1 MLHWI
6 GLRICRG
13 AKFENTMNSGWNIAQ
28 LQAVP
33 FYSALASTLEQ
44 WIWPQTW
51 PTLADYQSLLDRL
64 PRPVLTASGMPLRVI
79 EQSQE
84 KPQDWRQGY
93 EPRIYLQGALQTRLE
108 NWHDCFN
115 LLTWATFPRA
125 KAALNA
131 RQYALLKARADAPT
145 GASMAPRQPNQ
156 DALTQFDESGVIVIS
171 ADPRLSKLLLDFQ
184 WKPLFWEQRSAVQA
198 HMRCWLFGHGLMER
212 ALQPYRGLTGK
223 GVILPVPEELFEQP
237 LVAQVAQVDQ
247 LLAQCLS
254 DTQRFLRPDA
264 WAPVPLLGFPG
275 FTSDNACAEYYG
287 DQHTF
292 RSGRKL
298 KP

>member
-1 MLHWI
+1 MSS
-6 GLRICRG
+6 
-13 AKFENTMNSGWNIAQ
+13 EWNIAQ
-28 LQAVP
+28 LQAAP
-33 FYSALASTLEQ
+33 FYMALAPTLEQ
-44 WIWPQTW
+44 YVWPQTW

-64 PRPVLTASGMPLRVI
+64 SRPVLTSGGMPLRVV
-79 EQSQE
+79 EQSHE
-84 KPQDWRQGY
+84 KPSDWRQGY

-115 LLTWATFPRA
+115 VLTWATFPLA

-131 RQYALLKARADAPT
+131 RQYALLKAQAHDPPQ
-145 GASMAPRQPNQ
+145 PRQPNQ
-156 DALTQFDESGVIVIS
+156 DALTQFDESGVIVLS
-171 ADPRLSKLLLDFQ
+171 ADPRLSELLLDFQ
-184 WKPLFWEQRSAVQA
+184 WKPLFWDQRTAVQA
-198 HMRCWLFGHGLMER
+198 RMRCWLFGHGLMER

-223 GVILPVPEELFEQP
+223 GVILSVPVELFEQP

-275 FTSDNACAEYYG
+275 FTSDNECADYYA
-287 DQHTF
+287 DQRYF
-292 RSGRKL
+292 RPGRKP